1 MSESLRGENSI
12 EEILSLLL
20 VGRILSSFL
29 SMVKIFSSAL
39 SNISSATSFLPGS
52 LFSLPSSMTV
62 FNEGADF
69 WEVNLD
75 LDLVL
80 DDVFA
85 EDVCVA
91 CLCLKAT
98 LVTQLLWAEIL

>member
-20 VGRILSSFL
+20 LPLGMILSSFL
-29 SMVKIFSSAL
+29 SMEKIFSSAF

-75 LDLVL
+75 LDFVL
-80 DDVFA
+80 DELFPEA
-85 EDVCVA
+85 GCVA
-91 CLCLKAT
+91 CLCLKTT
-98 LVTQLLWAEIL
+98 LETQLL